1 MEMARAV
8 TEDMGQLA
16 STHKESKQPYTCPPR
31 TGAAEKGRCQSLLT
45 DSCEIIVSE
54 RPYVK
59 NMRWTAIEKDT
70 LLNSGLHRTSLLVHT
85 HQYVHVYK
93 TEVREVGLIF
103 RDYSFKNFTLRRWY
117 INSKF

>member
-1 MEMARAV
+1 MQQRKV
-8 TEDMGQLA
+8 DV
-16 STHKESKQPYTCPPR
+16 K
-31 TGAAEKGRCQSLLT
+31 SLLT
-45 DSCEIIVSE
+45 DSCEVIVSE

-59 NMRWTAIEKDT
+59 NMRWRAIEKDT
-70 LLNSGLHRTSLLVHT
+70 LLNSGLHKTSLLVHT

-103 RDYSFKNFTLRRWY
+103 RDYSFKNFTLHRWY